1 MLYELQLYIT
11 KVTKGFLTL
20 VENIIRR
27 VLRDTGLSDRE
38 SEVYLFLTKEDLQY
52 AINITRS
59 LRMHKAQVYRILK
72 TLQKRGI
79 VESTLENPA
88 RFSAIPFD
96 KLLDKHINNLK
107 EEASLYE
114 RNRDELIS
122 QWKSTLYDDQKP
134 HPDKFMILEGRERMY
149 SKFTEMII
157 EADKELAG
165 IITSENLVNAEQR
178 GVIDCAK
185 KRNIQYKLIIDLT
198 IRNYR
203 TMNELFSTF
212 KTTPQVRHKEIVNE
226 NLPRFIIK
234 DEEDIILFLKPFDTN
249 NQDSSYLWSNNK
261 IIVKA
266 LKMLFEKLWIESTD
280 INKKIKQFDID
291 YLLKWIDLPT

>member
-1 MLYELQLYIT
+1 
-11 KVTKGFLTL
+11 L

-79 VESTLENPA
+79 VESCLENPA

-134 HPDKFMILEGRERMY
+134 HPDKFMIIEGRERMY
-149 SKFTEMII
+149 SKITEMII
-157 EADKELAG
+157 EANKELAG

-185 KRNIQYKLIIDLT
+185 KRKIQYKLIIDLT
-198 IRNYR
+198 IRNYK

-212 KTTPQVRHKEIVNE
+212 TTTPQVRHKEIINE

-261 IIVKA
+261 IIVNA